1 MKSMGGFGG
10 SNVMNTSNNEAA
22 SLTPT
27 PRSNKLSRTAS
38 RPMSPISEID
48 VKPGF
53 SSRLPPRTLSGGLNR
68 SFGNEGSASSKL
80 TSLAR
85 TQSGGLDQ
93 YKTKVLSFF
102 FFCEF
107 SRVLSNDSSIWKQVV
122 KMMFILMNRMKIQ
135 EVDVL
140 LWHITWVCPSLYQIL
155 NSYSQILFLVKS
167 EPSVVALLIL
177 EASPRE

>member
-10 SNVMNTSNNEAA
+10 SNVMNTSNNEAS
-22 SLTPT
+22 SLT

-53 SSRLPPRTLSGGLNR
+53 SSRLPPRTLSGGFNR

-102 FFCEF
+102 P
-107 SRVLSNDSSIWKQVV
+107 SNDSSI
-122 KMMFILMNRMKIQ
+122 
-135 EVDVL
+135 
-140 LWHITWVCPSLYQIL
+140 
-155 NSYSQILFLVKS
+155 
-167 EPSVVALLIL
+167 
-177 EASPRE
+177 